1 MVGWFKF
8 HRELLDK
15 PIWTNSTP
23 EQKTVLMTL
32 MSMVGYEENEWEWKG
47 DKYKTK
53 PGQVVTSLPS
63 IANKCGKGI
72 SIQNVRSS
80 LKRFEKL
87 EFLTDESTNKNR
99 LITIVNW
106 GFYQGSDDKPTDDP
120 TGNQQA
126 TNRQPTAIKKER
138 TKEVKKESK
147 EIKSEL
153 PFERIVDYL
162 NRKANKSY
170 KHTTP
175 KTRAF
180 IEARFNEG
188 FTAEDFKKVID
199 IKTAEWINTDDE
211 KYVRP
216 ETLFGTKFESYLNQ
230 KPATGIIRN
239 SSANNKPRSFR
250 EIAAAQ
256 GGN

>member
-1 MVGWFKF
+1 MSGWFKL
-8 HRELLDK
+8 HRELYEK

-47 DKYKTK
+47 EKYKTK
-53 PGQVVTSLPS
+53 PGQMVTSLPS
-63 IANKCGKGI
+63 IASKCGKGI

-106 GFYQGSDDKPTDDP
+106 GIYQGSEDKATDNP

-138 TKEVKKESK
+138 TKEPNKLKKSDK
-147 EIKSEL
+147 EIKTEFGEFVRL
-153 PFERIVDYL
+153 TQKEYDKLV
-162 NRKANKSY
+162 
-170 KHTTP
+170 
-175 KTRAF
+175 
-180 IEARFNEG
+180 
-188 FTAEDFKKVID
+188 EDFSKCIID
-199 IKTAEWINTDDE
+199 SKIEDMNLYIESK
-211 KYVRP
+211 
-216 ETLFGTKFESYLNQ
+216 GTKYKSHNAALRQWLKRDKVLPSSNQ
-230 KPATGIIRN
+230 ASGVDPSLAE
-239 SSANNKPRSFR
+239 FM
-250 EIAAAQ
+250 E
-256 GGN
+256 